1 MEFLE
6 HNYHFINTEH
16 GHGMSIVI
24 FKKDMGYFAK
34 SEFTHPKSGDIIRFE
49 TRVTISSNMYVESEV
64 INVKKEFNGAG
75 VEDNEWRINS
85 RPVEAIK
92 VKCKFKGKK
101 MSTVSSILVLH
112 DGMKKW
118 VSYPFS
124 MIGQLVTD
132 D

>member
-1 MEFLE
+1 M
-6 HNYHFINTEH
+6 N
-16 GHGMSIVI
+16 IVI
-24 FKKDMGYFAK
+24 FKKEMGYFAK
-34 SEFTHPKSGDIIRFE
+34 SEFIHPKSGEIIRFE
-49 TRVTISSNMYVESEV
+49 TPVTISSNMYVESEI
-64 INVKKEFNGAG
+64 INVKKEFGGTGA
-75 VEDNEWRINS
+75 DDSEWRINS

-112 DGMKKW
+112 DGMQKW